1 MNREAIQL
9 TFLSLPPNHQP
20 KDGKEEQVN
29 LNSTTDSLTSNDH
42 NVTNERLFSLQKQL
56 NIEMKVKNGA
66 ENMIQMYSASL
77 KDKKLLAEAKLMLE
91 DAKSKI
97 EYIRMMMMRV
107 KQQSVDEEN
116 EQLNSQAGESNGT
129 DDDPANN
136 RPDLPA
142 KPLKAK
148 TGKLPEII
156 SPLELRIEELRHRLK
171 VEVAVVEGARN
182 VIKLLQS
189 SKLTDKKA
197 LQEAQANLLE
207 SSQKVDILRKAL
219 GFCSMQLPSGSPK
232 QALVK
237 LDLDKSHTATPTVY
251 SPQIHYMMKDGG
263 LLQQQASPSLLTKS
277 AAITGKLEVRLIGC
291 QDLLEDVPGRT
302 KTSPADL
309 RNFVRVTK
317 TGLTRSSSKS
327 YSVKDET
334 SNEIMAILKLDN
346 VNVGQTG
353 WKPCSQVS
361 VL

>member
-1 MNREAIQL
+1 MK
-9 TFLSLPPNHQP
+9 LSSLRTNSL
-20 KDGKEEQVN
+20 DGKEEQVN
-29 LNSTTDSLTSNDH
+29 SNSTNDNNQSTANDH
-42 NVTNERLFSLQKQL
+42 NVTSERLNQLQKQL
-56 NIEMKVKNGA
+56 NIECKVKQGA

-107 KQQSVDEEN
+107 KQQSIDEAN
-116 EQLNSQAGESNGT
+116 EELANQSTDSLSNDASDNST
-129 DDDPANN
+129 ANN
-136 RPDLPA
+136 QNN
-142 KPLKAK
+142 KQSTKMK
-148 TGKLPEII
+148 NTKLPEII

-171 VEVAVVEGARN
+171 IEVKMVEGARN

-219 GFCSMQLPSGSPK
+219 DFCRMQLPTGSPK
-232 QALVK
+232 QAIVK
-237 LDLDKSHTATPTVY
+237 LDLDNSHTATPTVY
-251 SPQIHYMMKDGG
+251 SPQINYMMKDGNPN
-263 LLQQQASPSLLTKS
+263 QSNQPSAVFTKS
-277 AAITGKLEVRLIGC
+277 SAITGKLEVRLIGC
-291 QDLLEDVPGRT
+291 QDLLEDVPGRS
-302 KTSPADL
+302 KSNPADL
-309 RNFVRVTK
+309 RNLVRVTK

-346 VNVGQTG
+346 VNVGQTN
-353 WKPCSQVS
+353 WKPCSQMVS
-361 VL
+361 STGNWLM

>member
-1 MNREAIQL
+1 
-9 TFLSLPPNHQP
+9 
-20 KDGKEEQVN
+20 
-29 LNSTTDSLTSNDH
+29 
-42 NVTNERLFSLQKQL
+42 
-56 NIEMKVKNGA
+56 MKVKNGA

-77 KDKKLLAEAKLMLE
+77 KDKKLLAEAKSMLE

-107 KQQSVDEEN
+107 KQQSNDEAN
-116 EQLNSQAGESNGT
+116 EQLLNQINSGESNGGAA
-129 DDDPANN
+129 DGDPNAANHKQ
-136 RPDLPA
+136 DQQ
-142 KPLKAK
+142 LKAIK
-148 TGKLPEII
+148 AKANKLPEII

-251 SPQIHYMMKDGG
+251 SPQIHYMMKDGA
-263 LLQQQASPSLLTKS
+263 LQQPASPSVLTKS

-291 QDLLEDVPGRT
+291 QDLLEDVPGRS

-309 RNFVRVTK
+309 RNLVRVTK

-361 VL
+361 EILLCDCSLQ

>member
-1 MNREAIQL
+1 
-9 TFLSLPPNHQP
+9 
-20 KDGKEEQVN
+20 
-29 LNSTTDSLTSNDH
+29 
-42 NVTNERLFSLQKQL
+42 
-56 NIEMKVKNGA
+56 MKVKNGA
-66 ENMIQMYSASL
+66 ENMIQMYSTSL
-77 KDKKLLAEAKLMLE
+77 KDKKLLAEAKSMLE

-107 KQQSVDEEN
+107 KQQSIDEAN
-116 EQLNSQAGESNGT
+116 EALLNQINSAGDSNGA
-129 DDDPANN
+129 DGDPATANHKQ
-136 RPDLPA
+136 DQQ
-142 KPLKAK
+142 LKAIK
-148 TGKLPEII
+148 AKASKLPEII

-251 SPQIHYMMKDGG
+251 SPQIHYMMKDGA
-263 LLQQQASPSLLTKS
+263 LQQPASPSVLTKS

-309 RNFVRVTK
+309 RNLMRVTK

-353 WKPCSQVS
+353 WKPCSQVGCLNFQS
-361 VL
+361 NFV

>member
-1 MNREAIQL
+1 MC
-9 TFLSLPPNHQP
+9 
-20 KDGKEEQVN
+20 
-29 LNSTTDSLTSNDH
+29 
-42 NVTNERLFSLQKQL
+42 SLQKQL

-107 KQQSVDEEN
+107 KQQSNDEAN
-116 EQLNSQAGESNGT
+116 ELQNQESNGT
-129 DDDPANN
+129 DPAAAET
-136 RPDLPA
+136 A
-142 KPLKAK
+142 KPGDRAIKAK

-219 GFCSMQLPSGSPK
+219 GFCSMQLPSGSAK

-237 LDLDKSHTATPTVY
+237 LDLDKSHTATPTIY

-263 LLQQQASPSLLTKS
+263 LQQQASPSLLTKS

-302 KTSPADL
+302 KNSPADL

-361 VL
+361 DCLCVF